1 MAINDLIN
9 EVNSIQTK
17 KQAIKDAITAKGVT
31 SEGKLSKFADEIK
44 KISSS
49 EPYWYMI
56 NRIRHENGN
65 EGVCIRTNNFNR
77 VVSKI
82 TQLTSQGGGRYQSGS
97 SYYTPTEDSFAMI
110 TADEKSTAKP
120 CRTITTRKDDNI
132 DFGLSKDNFSIDFT
146 RSNYDTSDEFNASFK
161 NIASK
166 SFSKDPKPSYL
177 IDNSALLI
185 RCTTTTQSAGMYNPI
200 SKVENLLGSSTNAK
214 DYTIKLTSRYKYDSN
229 VKLIPIDSTTFLKAA
244 SYRET
249 KITGLVNE
257 VGSRNTTAFRLVPE
271 YGYNDY
277 QRAFTNTTLDY
288 GHYMFFD
295 CYNTRQ
301 NVKIVFVGISEALD
315 KDSNANKVVEVY
327 TYTDKRVYQGIYDD
341 TVTLENS
348 SGIYF
353 YTGETYDVYLNFS
366 NNGQKYLLNNLK
378 NDSNVSSDDGKTIDT
393 VKRIYNSNFIS
404 GKDALIEFNARK
416 AGAGQSN
423 SSRATNLFKNNSSNG
438 AFVKYNNYNNY
449 QACPVDTNLSKSIS
463 NSNVTGFIRLNDSSS
478 TMFPITL
485 EKATSEIKSNS
496 SLNFDQFN
504 SGNIISI
511 APNGIPNKNNRMVVF
526 VNTYENNT
534 NTVECFYVKK
544 GNDYITND
552 SLSASLAKTQ
562 LYISTDSVSQTYI
575 KNKPLEDIWTEIN
588 SLPKET
594 YSTYNN

>member
-1 MAINDLIN
+1 MAIQDLIN

-17 KQAIKDAITAKGVT
+17 KQAIKEAITAKGVT

-44 KISSS
+44 KISTS

-77 VVSKI
+77 AVDRI

-97 SYYTPTEDSFAMI
+97 SYYSPTEDSYAMI

-132 DFGLSKDNFSIDFT
+132 DFGLSKDNFSIDFM
-146 RSNYDTSDEFNASFK
+146 RSNYDISDEFNASFK

-166 SFSKDPKPSYL
+166 SFSKDPKQSYL

-185 RCTTTTQSAGMYNPI
+185 RCAAITQSDASTYNPI

-214 DYTIKLTSRYKYDSN
+214 DYTIKLTGRYKYDSN

-249 KITGLVNE
+249 TITGLVNE
-257 VGSRNTTAFRLVPE
+257 VGSRSTNAFRLVPT

-277 QRAFTNTTLDY
+277 QRAFANATLDY

-301 NVKIVFVGISEALD
+301 NVNIVFVGISEAID
-315 KDSNANKVVEVY
+315 QDSNANKVVEVY
-327 TYTDKRVYQGIYDD
+327 TYSTNSTVYQPYNKTIELRDQNG
-341 TVTLENS
+341 LS
-348 SGIYF
+348 FFPGK
-353 YTGETYDVYLNFS
+353 TYDVYLNFS
-366 NNGQKYLLNNLK
+366 DKGQQYLLDNI
-378 NDSNVSSDDGKTIDT
+378 SSDTTMGT
-393 VKRIYNSNFIS
+393 VKSVYNSNFIS
-404 GKDALIEFNARK
+404 GRDALIEFNARK
-416 AGAGQSN
+416 AGAGQTNESQ
-423 SSRATNLFKNNSSNG
+423 ALNLFKNNFKKSTYVRYSNEIS
-438 AFVKYNNYNNY
+438 YI
-449 QACPVDTNLSKSIS
+449 ACNVDTTISKSMS
-463 NSNVTGFIRLNDSSS
+463 NSSVTGFIRLNDSSS

-485 EKATSEIKSNS
+485 EKATNEIKSNR
-496 SLNFDQFN
+496 SLNFNWFRN
-504 SGNIISI
+504 GNMISI

-534 NTVECFYVKK
+534 NTVECFYIKK

-552 SLSASLAKTQ
+552 SLSTSLAKTQ
-562 LYISTDSVSQTYI
+562 LYISTDGVSQTYI
-575 KNKPLEDIWTEIN
+575 KNKSLTDIWTEIN

>member
-17 KQAIKDAITAKGVT
+17 KQAIKEAITAKGVT

-77 VVSKI
+77 TVGRI
-82 TQLTSQGGGRYQSGS
+82 TQLTSQGGGRYQSGA
-97 SYYTPTEDSFAMI
+97 SYTRATEDSYAMI

-120 CRTITTRKDDNI
+120 CRMITTRKDDNI
-132 DFGLSKDNFSIDFT
+132 DFGLSKDNFSIDF
-146 RSNYDTSDEFNASFK
+146 NGFNASFK

-185 RCTTTTQSAGMYNPI
+185 RCTTTTQSKSLYNPI

-214 DYTIKLTSRYKYDSN
+214 DYTIKMTGSLAYDSN
-229 VKLIPIDSTTFLKAA
+229 VKIIPIDSTTFLKAA

-249 KITGLVNE
+249 TITGLVNE
-257 VGSRNTTAFRLVPE
+257 VGSWRTNAFRLKPA

-277 QRAFTNTTLDY
+277 QRAFENTTLDY
-288 GHYMFFD
+288 GHYMFLECSNMSSD
-295 CYNTRQ
+295 A
-301 NVKIVFVGISEALD
+301 KIVFVGISEAID
-315 KDSNANKVVEVY
+315 QDSNANKVVEVY
-327 TYTDKRVYQGIYDD
+327 TYTNQDVFQGRYDD
-341 TVTLENS
+341 SVTFRNN
-348 SGIYF
+348 SGIDF
-353 YTGETYDVYLNFS
+353 YINRFCDIYLNFS
-366 NNGQKYLLNNLK
+366 DNGQKYMLNHLR
-378 NDSNVSSDDGKTIDT
+378 NDVDVSSGDGKTIDT
-393 VKRIYNSNFIS
+393 IKSIYNSNFIS

-423 SSRATNLFKNNSSNG
+423 SSRATNLFKNNSNSG
-438 AFVKYNNYNNY
+438 AIVKYNNDNSY
-449 QACPVDTNLSKSIS
+449 QACYVNPILSKSMS
-463 NSNVTGFIRLNDSSS
+463 NSSVAGFIRLNDSSN

-496 SLNFDQFN
+496 SLNFEWFKN
-504 SGNIISI
+504 ANIIAI

-534 NTVECFYVKK
+534 NAVECFYVKK

-552 SLSASLAKTQ
+552 SLSTSLAKTQ
-562 LYISTDSVSQTYI
+562 LYISTDGVSQTYI
-575 KNKPLEDIWTEIN
+575 KNKPLADIWTEIN
-588 SLPKET
+588 NLPKDT

>member
-1 MAINDLIN
+1 MAIQDLIN

-17 KQAIKDAITAKGVT
+17 KQAIKEAITAKGVT

-77 VVSKI
+77 VVQCI

-120 CRTITTRKDDNI
+120 CRTITTRKDYNI
-132 DFGLSKDNFSIDFT
+132 DFGLSKDNFSIDFSS
-146 RSNYDTSDEFNASFK
+146 SNYDISDEFNASFK

-185 RCTTTTQSAGMYNPI
+185 RCTTTTQSASMYNPI
-200 SKVENLLGSSTNAK
+200 SKVENLLSSSTNAK
-214 DYTIKLTSRYKYDSN
+214 DYTIKFTGRYKYDSN

-249 KITGLVNE
+249 TITGLVNE
-257 VGSRNTTAFRLVPE
+257 VGSRNTTAFRLVPT
-271 YGYNDY
+271 YGYKDY
-277 QRAFTNTTLDY
+277 QRAFANTTLDY

-295 CYNTRQ
+295 CYNTYQ
-301 NVKIVFVGISEALD
+301 YVKIVFVGISEAID
-315 KDSNANKVVEVY
+315 QDSNANKVVEVY
-327 TYTDKRVYQGIYDD
+327 TYSTNSTVYQSFNNTISLRSDD
-341 TVTLENS
+341 GFAFFPGKN
-348 SGIYF
+348 
-353 YTGETYDVYLNFS
+353 YDVYLNFS
-366 NNGQKYLLNNLK
+366 DKGQQYLLDNISK
-378 NDSNVSSDDGKTIDT
+378 DTTIGT
-393 VKRIYNSNFIS
+393 IKSVYNSNFIS
-404 GKDALIEFNARK
+404 GKDALIEFNASK

-423 SSRATNLFKNNSSNG
+423 SSKATNLFKNKTNTSAVVENNS
-438 AFVKYNNYNNY
+438 NNSDC
-449 QACPVDTNLSKSIS
+449 QACYVSPILSKSMS
-463 NSNVTGFIRLNDSSS
+463 NNSVTGFIRLNDSSS

-496 SLNFDQFN
+496 SLSFNFFKDA
-504 SGNIISI
+504 NIMSI

-526 VNTYENNT
+526 VNTYENGT
-534 NTVECFYVKK
+534 NNIECFYVKK

-552 SLSASLAKTQ
+552 SLSATLAKTQ

-575 KNKPLEDIWTEIN
+575 KNKTLTDIWTEIN
-588 SLPKET
+588 ALPKET
-594 YSTYNN
+594 YSTYNK

>member
-17 KQAIKDAITAKGVT
+17 KQAIKEAITSKGVA

-97 SYYTPTEDSFAMI
+97 SYTGATEDSFAMI

-120 CRTITTRKDDNI
+120 CRTITTSKDDNI

-214 DYTIKLTSRYKYDSN
+214 DYTIKLTGRYKYDSN

-315 KDSNANKVVEVY
+315 QDSNANKVVEVY
-327 TYTDKRVYQGIYDD
+327 TYYTKSTVYQPYNKTIELRDQYG
-341 TVTLENS
+341 LS
-348 SGIYF
+348 FFPGK
-353 YTGETYDVYLNFS
+353 TYDVYFNFS
-366 NNGQKYLLNNLK
+366 DKGQQYLLDNI
-378 NDSNVSSDDGKTIDT
+378 SSDTTMGT
-393 VKRIYNSNFIS
+393 VKSIYNSNFMS

-416 AGAGQSN
+416 AGAGQTNPSQALNLFKKAPIYDNYVSYNSAGGFSNYACPVNTILSKSMSN
-423 SSRATNLFKNNSSNG
+423 SS
-438 AFVKYNNYNNY
+438 
-449 QACPVDTNLSKSIS
+449 
-463 NSNVTGFIRLNDSSS
+463 VTGFIRLNDSSS

-534 NTVECFYVKK
+534 NNIECFYIKK

-552 SLSASLAKTQ
+552 SLSTSLVKIQ
-562 LYISTDSVSQTYI
+562 LYISTDGVSQTYI
-575 KNKPLEDIWTEIN
+575 KNKPLTDIWTEIN

>member
-17 KQAIKDAITAKGVT
+17 KQAIKEAITAKGVT

-65 EGVCIRTNNFNR
+65 EGVCIRTNNFNST
-77 VVSKI
+77 VSSI
-82 TQLTSQGGGRYQSGS
+82 TQLASQGGGRYQSGK
-97 SYYTPTEDSFAMI
+97 SYTNLDESNFTVI
-110 TADEKSTAKP
+110 TSDEKSVAKP

-132 DFGLSKDNFSIDFT
+132 DFGLSKDNFSIDFN
-146 RSNYDTSDEFNASFK
+146 NYNASFK

-166 SFSKDPKPSYL
+166 NFSKDPKTSYL
-177 IDNSALLI
+177 VDNSALLI
-185 RCTTTTQSAGMYNPI
+185 RCTTTTQSASMYNPI

-214 DYTIKLTSRYKYDSN
+214 DYTIKLTGRYKNDSN

-249 KITGLVNE
+249 KITGLVNK
-257 VGSRNTTAFRLVPE
+257 VGSRDMTAFRLVPE

-277 QRAFTNTTLDY
+277 QRAFVNTTLDY

-301 NVKIVFVGISEALD
+301 NVNIIFVGISEAID
-315 KDSNANKVVEVY
+315 QDSNANKVVEVY
-327 TYTDKRVYQGIYDD
+327 TYSTKRVVYFVDD
-341 TVTLENS
+341 
-348 SGIYF
+348 SGLF
-353 YTGETYDVYLNFS
+353 FVPNKNYDVYLNFS
-366 NNGQKYLLNNLK
+366 DKGQQYLLDNISK
-378 NDSNVSSDDGKTIDT
+378 DTTIDT
-393 VKRIYNSNFIS
+393 VKCIYNSNFIS
-404 GKDALIEFNARK
+404 GRDALIEFNARK
-416 AGAGQSN
+416 AGAGLFN
-423 SSRATNLFKNNSSNG
+423 SSRAFNLFKNKSNSS
-438 AFVKYNNYNNY
+438 FIIRYNNDSDYM
-449 QACPVDTNLSKSIS
+449 ACYVDTVLAKSMS
-463 NSNVTGFIRLNDSSS
+463 NNSVTGFIRLNDSSS
-478 TMFPITL
+478 TMFPIIL

-496 SLNFDQFN
+496 RIDFEQFEGA
-504 SGNIISI
+504 SMISV

-526 VNTYENNT
+526 VNTLENNT
-534 NTVECFYVKK
+534 STVECFYVKK

-552 SLSASLAKTQ
+552 SFSSSENKTQ
-562 LYISTDSVSQTYI
+562 LYISTNGVSQAYI
-575 KNKPLEDIWTEIN
+575 KNKPLTDIWTEIN

>member
-1 MAINDLIN
+1 MAIQDLIN

-17 KQAIKDAITAKGVT
+17 KQAIKEAITAKGVT

-77 VVSKI
+77 VVQRI

-97 SYYTPTEDSFAMI
+97 SYSSPTEDSYAMI

-132 DFGLSKDNFSIDFT
+132 DFGLSKDNFSIDFN
-146 RSNYDTSDEFNASFK
+146 NYNASFK
-161 NIASK
+161 NVASK
-166 SFSKDPKPSYL
+166 GFSKDSKQSYL

-185 RCTTTTQSAGMYNPI
+185 RCTIQSASLYDTI

-214 DYTIKLTSRYKYDSN
+214 DYTIKITDSSGTRDSN

-249 KITGLVNE
+249 TITGSFYE
-257 VGSRNTTAFRLVPE
+257 VGSRRSGSFRLVPT

-277 QRAFTNTTLDY
+277 QRAFANTTLDY
-288 GHYMFFD
+288 GHYMFLE
-295 CYNTRQ
+295 CSNLE
-301 NVKIVFVGISEALD
+301 VKIVFVGISEALD
-315 KDSNANKVVEVY
+315 QDGNANKVVEVY
-327 TYTDKRVYQGIYDD
+327 TYINKRVYQGIYDD
-341 TVTLENS
+341 TITLEDR
-348 SGIYF
+348 SGINF
-353 YTGETYDVYLNFS
+353 YIGETYDLYINFS
-366 NNGQKYLLNNLK
+366 DNGQKYLLNNLK
-378 NDSNVSSDDGKTIDT
+378 NDSNASSGDGKTIDT
-393 VKRIYNSNFIS
+393 IKSIYNSNFIS
-404 GKDALIEFNARK
+404 GRDALIEFNARK
-416 AGAGQSN
+416 VGAGQSN
-423 SSRATNLFKNNSSNG
+423 SSRATNSFKNNSSNG

-449 QACPVDTNLSKSIS
+449 QACYVNPILSKSMS
-463 NSNVTGFIRLNDSSS
+463 NNSVTGFIRLNDSSS

-496 SLNFDQFN
+496 SLDFDVFKID
-504 SGNIISI
+504 SMISI

-534 NTVECFYVKK
+534 NNIECFYIKK

-552 SLSASLAKTQ
+552 SLSTSLAKTQ
-562 LYISTDSVSQTYI
+562 LYISTDGVSQTYI
-575 KNKPLEDIWTEIN
+575 KNKPLTDIWTEIN
-588 SLPKET
+588 NLPKET

>member
-17 KQAIKDAITAKGVT
+17 KQAIKEAITSKGVA

-44 KISSS
+44 KITTS

-65 EGVCIRTNNFNR
+65 EGLCIRTNNFNST
-77 VVSKI
+77 VSKI

-97 SYYTPTEDSFAMI
+97 SYTRATEDSYAMI

-120 CRTITTRKDDNI
+120 CRTITTHKDDNI
-132 DFGLSKDNFSIDFT
+132 DFGLSKDNFSIDFN
-146 RSNYDTSDEFNASFK
+146 NYNASFK

-166 SFSKDPKPSYL
+166 SFSKDPRQSYL

-185 RCTTTTQSAGMYNPI
+185 RCTTTTQSGVYNPI

-214 DYTIKLTSRYKYDSN
+214 DYTIKMTGLYKYDSN

-249 KITGLVNE
+249 TITGLVNE
-257 VGSRNTTAFRLVPE
+257 VGSWRTSAFRLKPA

-277 QRAFTNTTLDY
+277 QRAFENTTLDY
-288 GHYMFFD
+288 GHYMFLECSNISSD
-295 CYNTRQ
+295 A
-301 NVKIVFVGISEALD
+301 KIVFVGISEAID
-315 KDSNANKVVEVY
+315 QDSNANKVVEVY
-327 TYTDKRVYQGIYDD
+327 TYTNQGVFQGKYDD
-341 TVTLENS
+341 SVTFRNN
-348 SGIYF
+348 SGIDF
-353 YTGETYDVYLNFS
+353 YINRFCDIYLNFS
-366 NNGQKYLLNNLK
+366 DNGQKYMLNHLR
-378 NDSNVSSDDGKTIDT
+378 NDVDVSSGDGKTIDT
-393 VKRIYNSNFIS
+393 VKRIYNSNFMS
-404 GKDALIEFNARK
+404 GKDALIEFNTRK
-416 AGAGQSN
+416 APAGQTDHSQ
-423 SSRATNLFKNNSSNG
+423 ALNLFKKAQRSGNYISYNGKGSFSN
-438 AFVKYNNYNNY
+438 Y
-449 QACPVDTNLSKSIS
+449 ACPVDTTLSKSMS
-463 NSNVTGFIRLNDSSS
+463 NNSITGFIRLNDNSS
-478 TMFPITL
+478 TMFPIIL
-485 EKATSEIKSNS
+485 EKATNEIKSNS
-496 SLNFDQFN
+496 SINFNQF
-504 SGNIISI
+504 GGANIVAI
-511 APNGIPNKNNRMVVF
+511 APNGIQNKNNRMVVF

-534 NTVECFYVKK
+534 NNIECFYVKK

-562 LYISTDSVSQTYI
+562 LYISTDGVSQTYI
-575 KNKPLEDIWTEIN
+575 KNKPLTDIWTEIN

>member
-17 KQAIKDAITAKGVT
+17 KQAIKEAITAKGVT

-49 EPYWYMI
+49 EAYWYMI

-65 EGVCIRTNNFNR
+65 EGVCIRTNNFNSIAQR
-77 VVSKI
+77 I
-82 TQLTSQGGGRYQSGS
+82 TQLTSQGGGRYQSGA
-97 SYYTPTEDSFAMI
+97 SYNYPTEGNFTMI
-110 TADEKSTAKP
+110 TADKKSTAKP
-120 CRTITTRKDDNI
+120 CRTITTRKDDDI
-132 DFGLSKDNFSIDFT
+132 DFGLSKDNFSIDFN
-146 RSNYDTSDEFNASFK
+146 SGFNASFK

-166 SFSKDPKPSYL
+166 SFSKDPKQSYL

-185 RCTTTTQSAGMYNPI
+185 RCTTVLKNGVYNPI

-214 DYTIKLTSRYKYDSN
+214 DYTIKMTGSNAYDSN
-229 VKLIPIDSTTFLKAA
+229 VKLTPIDSATFLKAA

-249 KITGLVNE
+249 TITGSFYE
-257 VGSRNTTAFRLVPE
+257 VGSRRSGSFRLVPT

-277 QRAFTNTTLDY
+277 QRAFANTTLDY
-288 GHYMFFD
+288 GHYMFLECSSLD
-295 CYNTRQ
+295 RDI
-301 NVKIVFVGISEALD
+301 KIVFVGISEALD
-315 KDSNANKVVEVY
+315 QDSNANKVVEVY
-327 TYTDKRVYQGIYDD
+327 TYTNKRVYQGIHDD
-341 TVTLENS
+341 TITLEDS
-348 SGIYF
+348 SGINF
-353 YTGETYDVYLNFS
+353 YIGETYDLYINFS
-366 NNGQKYLLNNLK
+366 DNGQKYLLNNLK
-378 NDSNVSSDDGKTIDT
+378 NDSYASSKDGKTIDT

-404 GKDALIEFNARK
+404 GKDVLIEFNAKK

-423 SSRATNLFKNNSSNG
+423 NSNANNLFKRGQIS
-438 AFVKYNNYNNY
+438 YNRVSYNRTDY
-449 QACPVDTNLSKSIS
+449 SACPVDTTLSKSMS
-463 NSNVTGFIRLNDSSS
+463 NNSVTGFIRLNDNSS

-504 SGNIISI
+504 SGNIIAI

-526 VNTYENNT
+526 VNIYENNT
-534 NTVECFYVKK
+534 NTVECFYIKK

-552 SLSASLAKTQ
+552 SLSTSVAKTQ

-575 KNKPLEDIWTEIN
+575 KNKALADIWTEIN
-588 SLPKET
+588 NLPKDT
-594 YSTYNN
+594 YSTYNK

>member
-1 MAINDLIN
+1 MAIQDLIN

-17 KQAIKDAITAKGVT
+17 KQAIKEAITAKGVT

-77 VVSKI
+77 TVDRI
-82 TQLTSQGGGRYQSGS
+82 TQLTSQGGGRYQSEL
-97 SYYTPTEDSFAMI
+97 SYYSPTEDSYAMI

-120 CRTITTRKDDNI
+120 CRTITTHKDDNI

-146 RSNYDTSDEFNASFK
+146 RSNYDTSDGFNASFK

-177 IDNSALLI
+177 IDNSALFI
-185 RCTTTTQSAGMYNPI
+185 RCTTTTQSTSLYNPI

-214 DYTIKLTSRYKYDSN
+214 DYTIKLTGRYEYESN
-229 VKLIPIDSTTFLKAA
+229 VKLIPIDSTIFLKAA

-257 VGSRNTTAFRLVPE
+257 VGSRNTTAFRLVPQ

-277 QRAFTNTTLDY
+277 QRAFANTTLDY

-295 CYNTRQ
+295 CSNVDM

-315 KDSNANKVVEVY
+315 QDSNANKVVEVY
-327 TYTDKRVYQGIYDD
+327 TYYTKSTVYQPYNKTIELRDQYG
-341 TVTLENS
+341 LS
-348 SGIYF
+348 FFPGK
-353 YTGETYDVYLNFS
+353 TYDVYFNFS
-366 NNGQKYLLNNLK
+366 DKGQQYLLDNI
-378 NDSNVSSDDGKTIDT
+378 SSDTTIDT
-393 VKRIYNSNFIS
+393 VKSVYNSNFIS

-423 SSRATNLFKNNSSNG
+423 SSNANNLFKNRSNNW
-438 AFVKYNNYNNY
+438 FSVRYNNNSNY
-449 QACPVDTNLSKSIS
+449 YGCDVSPILSKSMS
-463 NSNVTGFIRLNDSSS
+463 NNSVTGFIRLNDSSS

-485 EKATSEIKSNS
+485 EKATSEITSNS
-496 SLNFDQFN
+496 SLNFDMFKIG
-504 SGNIISI
+504 SVISI

-526 VNTYENNT
+526 VNIPENYT
-534 NTVECFYVKK
+534 NTVECFYIKK

-552 SLSASLAKTQ
+552 LLSSSETKTQ
-562 LYISTDSVSQTYI
+562 LYISTDGVSQTYI
-575 KNKPLEDIWTEIN
+575 KNKPLTDIWTEIN
-588 SLPKET
+588 NLPKDT
-594 YSTYNN
+594 YSTYNKH

>member
-1 MAINDLIN
+1 MAIQDLIN

-17 KQAIKDAITAKGVT
+17 KEAIKEAITAKGVA

-77 VVSKI
+77 TVQRI

-97 SYYTPTEDSFAMI
+97 SYTEATEDSYAMI
-110 TADEKSTAKP
+110 TADEKSVAKP
-120 CRTITTRKDDNI
+120 CRTITTSKDYNI

-166 SFSKDPKPSYL
+166 SFFKDPKPSYL

-185 RCTTTTQSAGMYNPI
+185 RCTTTTQSASMYNPI

-214 DYTIKLTSRYKYDSN
+214 DYTIKFTGSYKYDSN

-249 KITGLVNE
+249 TITGLVNE
-257 VGSRNTTAFRLVPE
+257 VGSTSTDAFRLIPT

-295 CYNTRQ
+295 CYNIYQ
-301 NVKIVFVGISEALD
+301 HVKIVFVGINEAID
-315 KDSNANKVVEVY
+315 QDSNANKVVEVY
-327 TYTDKRVYQGIYDD
+327 TYSTNSTVYKSFDKTISLRSDGGFVFFPGK
-341 TVTLENS
+341 N
-348 SGIYF
+348 
-353 YTGETYDVYLNFS
+353 YDVYLNFS
-366 NNGQKYLLNNLK
+366 DKGQQYLLDNISKNN
-378 NDSNVSSDDGKTIDT
+378 TIDT
-393 VKRIYNSNFIS
+393 IKSIYNSNFIS

-416 AGAGQSN
+416 AGAGQYN
-423 SSRATNLFKNNSSNG
+423 SSNATNLFKNNSKNY
-438 AFVKYNNYNNY
+438 AIVKYNNNNSY
-449 QACPVDTNLSKSIS
+449 EACRVNTILSKSMS
-463 NSNVTGFIRLNDSSS
+463 NNNVTGFIRLNDNSS

-526 VNTYENNT
+526 VNTYENGT
-534 NTVECFYVKK
+534 NNIECFYIKK

-562 LYISTDSVSQTYI
+562 LYISTDGVSQTYI
-575 KNKPLEDIWTEIN
+575 KNKPLTDIWTEIN
-588 SLPKET
+588 SSPKET

>member
-17 KQAIKDAITAKGVT
+17 KQAIKEAITAKGVT

-44 KISSS
+44 KITTS

-65 EGVCIRTNNFNR
+65 EGLCIRTNNFNST
-77 VVSKI
+77 VSKI

-97 SYYTPTEDSFAMI
+97 SYTRATEDSYAMI

-132 DFGLSKDNFSIDFT
+132 DFGLSKDNFSIDFN
-146 RSNYDTSDEFNASFK
+146 NYNASFK

-166 SFSKDPKPSYL
+166 SFSKDPKQSYL

-185 RCTTTTQSAGMYNPI
+185 RCTTTTQSGVYNPI

-214 DYTIKLTSRYKYDSN
+214 DYTIKMTGQYKYDSN

-249 KITGLVNE
+249 TITGLVNE
-257 VGSRNTTAFRLVPE
+257 VGSWRTSAFRLKPA

-277 QRAFTNTTLDY
+277 QRAFENTTLDY
-288 GHYMFFD
+288 GHYMFLECSNMSSD
-295 CYNTRQ
+295 A
-301 NVKIVFVGISEALD
+301 KIVFVGISEAID
-315 KDSNANKVVEVY
+315 QDSNANKVVEVY
-327 TYTDKRVYQGIYDD
+327 TYTNQDVFQGRYDD
-341 TVTLENS
+341 SVTFRNN
-348 SGIYF
+348 SGIDF
-353 YTGETYDVYLNFS
+353 YINRFCDIYLNFS
-366 NNGQKYLLNNLK
+366 DNGQKYMLNHLR
-378 NDSNVSSDDGKTIDT
+378 NDVDVSSGDGKTIDT
-393 VKRIYNSNFIS
+393 VKRIYNSNFMS

-416 AGAGQSN
+416 APAGQTNPSQ
-423 SSRATNLFKNNSSNG
+423 ALNLFKKAQRSGNYISYNGTGNFSN
-438 AFVKYNNYNNY
+438 Y
-449 QACPVDTNLSKSIS
+449 ACPVDTTLSKSMS
-463 NSNVTGFIRLNDSSS
+463 NNSVTGFIRLNDNSS

-485 EKATSEIKSNS
+485 EKATNEIKSNS
-496 SLNFDQFN
+496 SINFDQF
-504 SGNIISI
+504 GGANIVAI
-511 APNGIPNKNNRMVVF
+511 APNGIKNKNNRMVVF

-534 NTVECFYVKK
+534 NNIECFYVKK

-562 LYISTDSVSQTYI
+562 LYISTDGVSQTYI
-575 KNKPLEDIWTEIN
+575 KNKPLTDIWTEIN

>member
-17 KQAIKDAITAKGVT
+17 KQAIKEAITSKGVT

-77 VVSKI
+77 TVGRI
-82 TQLTSQGGGRYQSGS
+82 TQLTSQGGGRYQSGAVYNNCDES
-97 SYYTPTEDSFAMI
+97 NFTII

-132 DFGLSKDNFSIDFT
+132 DFGLSKDNFSIDFN
-146 RSNYDTSDEFNASFK
+146 NYNASFK

-166 SFSKDPKPSYL
+166 NFSKDPKQSCL

-185 RCTTTTQSAGMYNPI
+185 RCTIPAQGGNLYNQI
-200 SKVENLLGSSTNAK
+200 SKVENLLSSSTNAK
-214 DYTIKLTSRYKYDSN
+214 DYTIKMTGSRGVYDSN
-229 VKLIPIDSTTFLKAA
+229 VKLIPVDSTTFLKAA

-249 KITGLVNE
+249 TITGSFYE
-257 VGSRNTTAFRLVPE
+257 VGSRRSGSFRLVPT

-277 QRAFTNTTLDY
+277 QRAFVNTTLDY
-288 GHYMFFD
+288 GHYMFLECSD
-295 CYNTRQ
+295 L

-327 TYTDKRVYQGIYDD
+327 TYTNKRVYQGIYDD
-341 TVTLENS
+341 TVTLGDG
-348 SGIYF
+348 SGIDF
-353 YTGETYDVYLNFS
+353 SIGQTYDLYLNFS
-366 NNGQKYLLNNLK
+366 DNGQKYLLNNLK
-378 NDSNVSSDDGKTIDT
+378 NDSYASSKDGKTIDT
-393 VKRIYNSNFIS
+393 IKSIYNSNFIS
-404 GKDALIEFNARK
+404 GKDVLIGFNAKK
-416 AGAGQSN
+416 APAGITNPSQ
-423 SSRATNLFKNNSSNG
+423 ALNLFKKAQRSGNYISYNSTSN
-438 AFVKYNNYNNY
+438 FSNH
-449 QACPVDTNLSKSIS
+449 ACPVDTILSKSMS
-463 NSNVTGFIRLNDSSS
+463 NNSVTGFIRLNDNSS

-485 EKATSEIKSNS
+485 EKATNEIKSNS
-496 SLNFDQFN
+496 SINFDQFKN
-504 SGNIISI
+504 ANIIAI
-511 APNGIPNKNNRMVVF
+511 APNGILNKNNRMVVF

-534 NTVECFYVKK
+534 NNIECFYIKK

-552 SLSASLAKTQ
+552 SLSPSVAKTQ

-575 KNKPLEDIWTEIN
+575 KNKALTDIWTEIN
-588 SLPKET
+588 NLPKDT

>member
-1 MAINDLIN
+1 MAIQDLIN

-17 KQAIKDAITAKGVT
+17 KQAIKEAITAKGVT

-77 VVSKI
+77 VVQRI

-97 SYYTPTEDSFAMI
+97 SYTRATEDSYAMI

-132 DFGLSKDNFSIDFT
+132 DFGLSKDNFSIDFN
-146 RSNYDTSDEFNASFK
+146 NYNASFK
-161 NIASK
+161 NVASK
-166 SFSKDPKPSYL
+166 GFSKDSKQSYL

-185 RCTTTTQSAGMYNPI
+185 RCTIQSASPYATI

-214 DYTIKLTSRYKYDSN
+214 DYTIKITDSSGTRDSN

-249 KITGLVNE
+249 TITGSFYE
-257 VGSRNTTAFRLVPE
+257 VGSRRSGSFRLVPT

-277 QRAFTNTTLDY
+277 QRAFANTTLDY
-288 GHYMFFD
+288 GHYMFLECSD
-295 CYNTRQ
+295 LK
-301 NVKIVFVGISEALD
+301 VKIVFVGISEALD
-315 KDSNANKVVEVY
+315 QDGNANKVVEVY
-327 TYTDKRVYQGIYDD
+327 TYTNKKVYQGIYDD
-341 TVTLENS
+341 TVTLEDS
-348 SGIYF
+348 SGSGINF
-353 YTGETYDVYLNFS
+353 YIGETYDLYINFS
-366 NNGQKYLLNNLK
+366 DNGQKYLLNNLK
-378 NDSNVSSDDGKTIDT
+378 NDSYASSKDGKTIDT
-393 VKRIYNSNFIS
+393 IKSIYNSNFMS

-423 SSRATNLFKNNSSNG
+423 SSKATNLFKNNSSNG
-438 AFVKYNNYNNY
+438 AFVKYNNNNIY
-449 QACPVDTNLSKSIS
+449 QACYVNPILSKSMS
-463 NSNVTGFIRLNDSSS
+463 NNSVTGFIRLNDNSS

-485 EKATSEIKSNS
+485 EKATNEIKSNS
-496 SLNFDQFN
+496 SLNFDYFKN
-504 SGNIISI
+504 ANIISI
-511 APNGIPNKNNRMVVF
+511 ACNGIPNKNNRMVVF

-534 NTVECFYVKK
+534 NNIECFYIKK

-562 LYISTDSVSQTYI
+562 LYISTDGVSQTYI
-575 KNKPLEDIWTEIN
+575 KNKSLTDIWTEIN

>member
-1 MAINDLIN
+1 MAIQDLIN

-17 KQAIKDAITAKGVT
+17 KQAIKEAITAKGVT

-77 VVSKI
+77 AVGRI

-97 SYYTPTEDSFAMI
+97 SYYSPTEDSYAMI

-132 DFGLSKDNFSIDFT
+132 DFGLSKDNFSLDFKP
-146 RSNYDTSDEFNASFK
+146 SNYNISDEFNASFE

-166 SFSKDPKPSYL
+166 SFSKDPKPSCL

-214 DYTIKLTSRYKYDSN
+214 DYTIKLTGRHKYDSN

-244 SYRET
+244 FYRET
-249 KITGLVNE
+249 TITGSFYE
-257 VGSRNTTAFRLVPE
+257 VGSQNSKSFRLVPI

-277 QRAFTNTTLDY
+277 QRAFANTTLDY

-295 CYNTRQ
+295 CYNTYQ
-301 NVKIVFVGISEALD
+301 YVNIVFVGISEAID
-315 KDSNANKVVEVY
+315 QDSNANKVVEVY
-327 TYTDKRVYQGIYDD
+327 TYSTSRTYRPNDNAAIILDNQDGLFFFPGK
-341 TVTLENS
+341 
-348 SGIYF
+348 
-353 YTGETYDVYLNFS
+353 TYDVYFNFS
-366 NNGQKYLLNNLK
+366 DKGQQYLLDNISK
-378 NDSNVSSDDGKTIDT
+378 DTAIDT
-393 VKRIYNSNFIS
+393 VKSIYNSNFIS
-404 GKDALIEFNARK
+404 GKDALIEFNIRK
-416 AGAGQSN
+416 AGAGQTN
-423 SSRATNLFKNNSSNG
+423 PCQAFNLFKINSINS
-438 AFVKYNNYNNY
+438 NNYAIYDFSTFNSCY
-449 QACPVDTNLSKSIS
+449 VSPILSKSMSS
-463 NSNVTGFIRLNDSSS
+463 NSVTGFIRLNDNSS

-485 EKATSEIKSNS
+485 EKATNEIKSNS
-496 SLNFDQFN
+496 SLNFDRFKN
-504 SGNIISI
+504 GNIISI

-526 VNTYENNT
+526 VNTYENST
-534 NTVECFYVKK
+534 NTVECFYIKK

-552 SLSASLAKTQ
+552 WLSSSKNKTQ

-575 KNKPLEDIWTEIN
+575 KNKALTDIWTEIN

>member
-1 MAINDLIN
+1 MAIQDLIN

-17 KQAIKDAITAKGVT
+17 KQAIKEAITAKGVT

-44 KISSS
+44 KISTS

-65 EGVCIRTNNFNR
+65 EGVCIRTNNFNSIAR
-77 VVSKI
+77 QI
-82 TQLTSQGGGRYQSGS
+82 TQLTSQGGGRYQSGA
-97 SYYTPTEDSFAMI
+97 SYNYPTEDSFVMI

-132 DFGLSKDNFSIDFT
+132 DFGLSKDNFSIDFN
-146 RSNYDTSDEFNASFK
+146 SGFNASFK

-166 SFSKDPKPSYL
+166 SFSKDPKQSCL

-185 RCTTTTQSAGMYNPI
+185 RCTTTTQSKSLYNPI

-214 DYTIKLTSRYKYDSN
+214 DYMIKTTGSYAYDSN

-249 KITGLVNE
+249 TITGSFCA
-257 VGSRNTTAFRLVPE
+257 VGSRRSGSFRLAPT

-277 QRAFTNTTLDY
+277 QRAFANTTLDY

-295 CYNTRQ
+295 CS
-301 NVKIVFVGISEALD
+301 NVDMNVRIVFVGISEALD
-315 KDSNANKVVEVY
+315 QDGNANKVVEVY
-327 TYTDKRVYQGIYDD
+327 TYTNKRVYQGIYDD
-341 TVTLENS
+341 TVTLEDS
-348 SGIYF
+348 SGSGTNF
-353 YTGETYDVYLNFS
+353 YIGETYDLYINFS
-366 NNGQKYLLNNLK
+366 DKGQQYLLNNLK
-378 NDSNVSSDDGKTIDT
+378 NDSYASSKDGKTIDT
-393 VKRIYNSNFIS
+393 VKRIYNSNFMS
-404 GKDALIEFNARK
+404 GKDALIEFSARK

-423 SSRATNLFKNNSSNG
+423 SCQALNLLKKGQRSGNYISYNDTGNSSN
-438 AFVKYNNYNNY
+438 Y
-449 QACPVDTNLSKSIS
+449 ACPVDTILSKSMS
-463 NSNVTGFIRLNDSSS
+463 NNSVTGFIRLNDSSS

-485 EKATSEIKSNS
+485 EKATNEIKSNS
-496 SLNFDQFN
+496 TISFN
-504 SGNIISI
+504 YFKNANIISI

-534 NTVECFYVKK
+534 NTVECFYIKK

-552 SLSASLAKTQ
+552 SLSTSLAKTQ
-562 LYISTDSVSQTYI
+562 LYISTDGVSQTYI
-575 KNKPLEDIWTEIN
+575 KNKALTDIWTEIN
-588 SLPKET
+588 ALPKET

>member
-17 KQAIKDAITAKGVT
+17 KQAIKEAITAKGVT

-44 KISSS
+44 KISTS

-77 VVSKI
+77 TVDRI
-82 TQLTSQGGGRYQSGS
+82 TQLTSQGGGRYQSGT

-132 DFGLSKDNFSIDFT
+132 DFGLSKDNFSIDFN
-146 RSNYDTSDEFNASFK
+146 NYNASFK

-166 SFSKDPKPSYL
+166 NFSKDPKQSYL

-185 RCTTTTQSAGMYNPI
+185 RCTTTMQSGVYNQI

-214 DYTIKLTSRYKYDSN
+214 DYTIKMTGSNAYDSN
-229 VKLIPIDSTTFLKAA
+229 VKLTPIDSATFLKAA

-249 KITGLVNE
+249 TITGSFYE
-257 VGSRNTTAFRLVPE
+257 VGSRRSGSFRLVPT

-277 QRAFTNTTLDY
+277 QRAFANTTLDY
-288 GHYMFFD
+288 GHYMFLECSSLD
-295 CYNTRQ
+295 RDI
-301 NVKIVFVGISEALD
+301 KIVFVGISEALD
-315 KDSNANKVVEVY
+315 QDSNANKVVEVY
-327 TYTDKRVYQGIYDD
+327 TYTNKRVYQGIYDD
-341 TVTLENS
+341 TITLEDS
-348 SGIYF
+348 SGSGINF
-353 YTGETYDVYLNFS
+353 YIGETYDLYINFS
-366 NNGQKYLLNNLK
+366 DNGQKYLLNNLK
-378 NDSNVSSDDGKTIDT
+378 NDSYASSKDGKTIDT

-404 GKDALIEFNARK
+404 GKDVLIEFNAKK
-416 AGAGQSN
+416 AGAGQTN
-423 SSRATNLFKNNSSNG
+423 TCQALNLFKKGSRSDNRVSYNG
-438 AFVKYNNYNNY
+438 TSYY
-449 QACPVDTNLSKSIS
+449 ACPVDAILSKSMS
-463 NSNVTGFIRLNDSSS
+463 NNSVTGFIRLNDSSS

-504 SGNIISI
+504 SGNIIAI

-534 NTVECFYVKK
+534 NTVECFYIKK

-552 SLSASLAKTQ
+552 SLSTSLAKTQ

-575 KNKPLEDIWTEIN
+575 KNKSLTDIWTEIN
-588 SLPKET
+588 NLPKET
-594 YSTYNN
+594 YNTYNKL

>member
-1 MAINDLIN
+1 MAIQDLIN

-17 KQAIKDAITAKGVT
+17 KQAIKEAITAKGVT

-77 VVSKI
+77 VVQRI

-97 SYYTPTEDSFAMI
+97 SYSSPTEDSYAMI

-132 DFGLSKDNFSIDFT
+132 DFGLSKDNFSIDFN
-146 RSNYDTSDEFNASFK
+146 NYNASFK
-161 NIASK
+161 NVASK
-166 SFSKDPKPSYL
+166 GFSKDSKQSYL

-185 RCTTTTQSAGMYNPI
+185 RCTIQSASLYATI

-214 DYTIKLTSRYKYDSN
+214 DYTIKITDSSGTRDSN

-249 KITGLVNE
+249 TITGSFYE
-257 VGSRNTTAFRLVPE
+257 VGSRRSGSFRLVPI

-277 QRAFTNTTLDY
+277 QRAFANTTLDY
-288 GHYMFFD
+288 GHYMFLE
-295 CYNTRQ
+295 CSNLK
-301 NVKIVFVGISEALD
+301 VKIVFVGISEALD
-315 KDSNANKVVEVY
+315 QDGNANKVVEVY
-327 TYTDKRVYQGIYDD
+327 TYINKRVYQGIHDD
-341 TVTLENS
+341 TITLEDR
-348 SGIYF
+348 SGIIF
-353 YTGETYDVYLNFS
+353 YIGETYDLYINFS
-366 NNGQKYLLNNLK
+366 DNGQKYLLNNLK
-378 NDSNVSSDDGKTIDT
+378 NDSYASSKDGKTIDT

-423 SSRATNLFKNNSSNG
+423 SSNALNLFKKGQRS
-438 AFVKYNNYNNY
+438 YNKVSYNRTDY
-449 QACPVDTNLSKSIS
+449 SACPVDTILSKSMS
-463 NSNVTGFIRLNDSSS
+463 NSSVTGFIRLNDSSS

-496 SLNFDQFN
+496 SLNFDQFKN
-504 SGNIISI
+504 ANIIAI
-511 APNGIPNKNNRMVVF
+511 APNGIPNKNNRIVVF
-526 VNTYENNT
+526 VNIYENNT
-534 NTVECFYVKK
+534 NTVECFYIKK
-544 GNDYITND
+544 GNDYITDD
-552 SLSASLAKTQ
+552 SLSPSVAKTQ

-575 KNKPLEDIWTEIN
+575 KNKSLTDIWTEIN

>member
-1 MAINDLIN
+1 MAIQDLIN

-17 KQAIKDAITAKGVT
+17 KQAIKEAITAKGVT

-44 KISSS
+44 QISSG
-49 EPYWYMI
+49 EPDWYI
-56 NRIRHENGN
+56 LNRIRHENGN
-65 EGVCIRTNNFNR
+65 EGVCIRTNDFNST
-77 VVSKI
+77 VSRI
-82 TQLTSQGGGRYQSGS
+82 TQLTSQGGGRYQSGA
-97 SYYTPTEDSFAMI
+97 SYNSLIEDNFTMI
-110 TADEKSTAKP
+110 TSDEKSVARP
-120 CRTITTRKDDNI
+120 CRTIMTRKDNNI
-132 DFGLSKDNFSIDFT
+132 DFGLSKDNFSIDFN
-146 RSNYDTSDEFNASFK
+146 NYNASFK

-166 SFSKDPKPSYL
+166 NFSKDPKPSYL

-185 RCTTTTQSAGMYNPI
+185 RCTIPAQGGNLYNQI
-200 SKVENLLGSSTNAK
+200 SKVENLLSSSTNAK
-214 DYTIKLTSRYKYDSN
+214 DYTIKMTGSRGVYDSN

-249 KITGLVNE
+249 TITGSFYE
-257 VGSRNTTAFRLVPE
+257 VGSRRSGSFRLVPT

-277 QRAFTNTTLDY
+277 QRAFVNTTLDY
-288 GHYMFFD
+288 GHYMFLECSD
-295 CYNTRQ
+295 L

-327 TYTDKRVYQGIYDD
+327 TYVNKRVYQGRYDD
-341 TVTLENS
+341 TITIGDG
-348 SGIYF
+348 SGIDF
-353 YTGETYDVYLNFS
+353 YIGETYDVYLNFS
-366 NNGQKYLLNNLK
+366 NKGQQYLLNNLK
-378 NDSNVSSDDGKTIDT
+378 NDSNASSGDGKTIDT
-393 VKRIYNSNFIS
+393 IKSIYNSNFIS

-449 QACPVDTNLSKSIS
+449 QACPVDTNLSKSMS
-463 NSNVTGFIRLNDSSS
+463 NSSVTGFIRLNDSSS

-485 EKATSEIKSNS
+485 EKATNEIKSNS
-496 SLNFDQFN
+496 SINFDQFKN
-504 SGNIISI
+504 ANIITI

-534 NTVECFYVKK
+534 NTVECFYIKK

-552 SLSASLAKTQ
+552 SLSTSLAKTQ
-562 LYISTDSVSQTYI
+562 LYISTDGVSQTYI
-575 KNKPLEDIWTEIN
+575 KNKPLTDIWTEIN
-588 SLPKET
+588 NLPKET

>member
-17 KQAIKDAITAKGVT
+17 KQAIKEAITAKGIA

-56 NRIRHENGN
+56 NRIRHDNGN

-77 VVSKI
+77 VVQRI

-97 SYYTPTEDSFAMI
+97 SYTRATEDSYAMI

-132 DFGLSKDNFSIDFT
+132 DFGLSKDNFSIDFN
-146 RSNYDTSDEFNASFK
+146 NYNASFK
-161 NIASK
+161 NVASK
-166 SFSKDPKPSYL
+166 GFSKDSKQSYL

-185 RCTTTTQSAGMYNPI
+185 RCTIQSASPYATI

-214 DYTIKLTSRYKYDSN
+214 DYTIKITDSSGTRDSN

-249 KITGLVNE
+249 TITGSFYE
-257 VGSRNTTAFRLVPE
+257 VGSRRSGSFRLVPT

-277 QRAFTNTTLDY
+277 QRAFANTTLDY
-288 GHYMFFD
+288 GHYMFLECSD
-295 CYNTRQ
+295 LK
-301 NVKIVFVGISEALD
+301 VKIVFVGISEALD
-315 KDSNANKVVEVY
+315 QDGNVNKVVEVY
-327 TYTDKRVYQGIYDD
+327 TYTNKRVYQGIYDN
-341 TVTLENS
+341 TITLEDS
-348 SGIYF
+348 SDSGINF
-353 YTGETYDVYLNFS
+353 YIGETYDLYINFS
-366 NNGQKYLLNNLK
+366 DNGQKYLLNNLK
-378 NDSNVSSDDGKTIDT
+378 NDSYTSSKDGKTIDT
-393 VKRIYNSNFIS
+393 IKSIYNSNFMS

-423 SSRATNLFKNNSSNG
+423 SSSSRNLFKNKSNS
-438 AFVKYNNYNNY
+438 AFVKYNNDSNY
-449 QACPVDTNLSKSIS
+449 MACYVDTVLSKSMS
-463 NSNVTGFIRLNDSSS
+463 NNSVTGFIRLNDSSS

-485 EKATSEIKSNS
+485 EKATNEIKSNS
-496 SLNFDQFN
+496 SINFDQFN
-504 SGNIISI
+504 SANLISI

-526 VNTYENNT
+526 VNIYENNT
-534 NTVECFYVKK
+534 NTIECFYIKK

-575 KNKPLEDIWTEIN
+575 KNKSLTDIWTEIN
-588 SLPKET
+588 ALPKET
-594 YSTYNN
+594 YNTYNN

>member
-1 MAINDLIN
+1 MAIQDLID

-17 KQAIKDAITAKGVT
+17 KQAIKEAITAKGVT
-31 SEGKLSKFADEIK
+31 SEGKLSKFSDEIK

-77 VVSKI
+77 VVQRI

-97 SYYTPTEDSFAMI
+97 SYTRATEDSYAMI

-132 DFGLSKDNFSIDFT
+132 DFGLSKDNFSIDFN
-146 RSNYDTSDEFNASFK
+146 NYNASFK
-161 NIASK
+161 NVASK
-166 SFSKDPKPSYL
+166 GFSKDSKQSYL

-185 RCTTTTQSAGMYNPI
+185 RCTIQSASPYATI

-214 DYTIKLTSRYKYDSN
+214 DYTIKITDSSGTRDSN

-249 KITGLVNE
+249 TITGSFYE
-257 VGSRNTTAFRLVPE
+257 VGSRRSGSFRLVPT

-277 QRAFTNTTLDY
+277 QRAFANTTLDY
-288 GHYMFFD
+288 GHYMFLECSD
-295 CYNTRQ
+295 LK
-301 NVKIVFVGISEALD
+301 VKIVFVGISEALD
-315 KDSNANKVVEVY
+315 QDGNANKVVEVY
-327 TYTDKRVYQGIYDD
+327 TYTNKKVYQGIYDD
-341 TVTLENS
+341 TVTLEDS
-348 SGIYF
+348 SGSGIYF
-353 YTGETYDVYLNFS
+353 YIGETYDLYINFS
-366 NNGQKYLLNNLK
+366 DNGQKYLLNNLK
-378 NDSNVSSDDGKTIDT
+378 NDSYASSKDGKTIDT
-393 VKRIYNSNFIS
+393 IKSIYNSNFMS

-423 SSRATNLFKNNSSNG
+423 SSKATNLFKNNSSNG
-438 AFVKYNNYNNY
+438 AFVKYNNDNIY
-449 QACPVDTNLSKSIS
+449 QACYVNPILSKSMS
-463 NSNVTGFIRLNDSSS
+463 NNSVTGFIRLNDNSS

-485 EKATSEIKSNS
+485 EKATNEIKSNS
-496 SLNFDQFN
+496 SLNFDYFKTAN
-504 SGNIISI
+504 TISI
-511 APNGIPNKNNRMVVF
+511 ASNGIPNKNNRMVVF

-534 NTVECFYVKK
+534 NNIECFYIKK

-562 LYISTDSVSQTYI
+562 LYISTDGVSQTYI
-575 KNKPLEDIWTEIN
+575 KNKSLTDIWTEIN